1 MRNPTRGV
9 LFDLDGTLLDTAP
22 DMGGALNALLIE
34 QGRDALSHETI
45 RPHVSRGARALV
57 RLGFGDP
64 PEAIFA
70 ERVARFLAIYR
81 DRVALET
88 RPFAQIPSLLDALEQ
103 RRITW
108 GIVTNKPSRLT
119 QPLLEALGMTT
130 RPRVVVSGDTF
141 PERKPSPLPLLQ
153 AALQLGVPPQ
163 NCIFLGD
170 AECDMQAARAAQMF
184 ALGARYGYIA
194 SADAPEQWPVDAWID
209 SPRELLD
216 WIEPG

>member
-1 MRNPTRGV
+1 MRKPTRGV

-34 QGRDALSHETI
+34 QGREALSHATI

-64 PEAIFA
+64 PAAVFA
-70 ERVARFLAIYR
+70 ERVARFLSFYR
-81 DRVALET
+81 ERVALET
-88 RPFAQIPSLLDALEQ
+88 QPFAEIPGVLAALEKDG
-103 RRITW
+103 ITW
-108 GIVTNKPSRLT
+108 GIVTNKPSHLT
-119 QPLLEALGMTT
+119 QPLLEALGMTG

-141 PERKPSPLPLLQ
+141 PERKPSPVPLLH
-153 AALQLGVPPQ
+153 AARKLGVLPE

-170 AECDMQAARAAQMF
+170 AECDMQAARAAEMF

-194 SADAPEQWPVDAWID
+194 AADAPERWPADAWID

-216 WIEPG
+216 WIES

>member
-34 QGRDALSHETI
+34 HGLDALSHATI

-88 RPFAQIPSLLDALEQ
+88 RPFAQIPDVLDALEKNG
-103 RRITW
+103 ITW

-119 QPLLEALGMTT
+119 QPLLEALGMTG

-141 PERKPSPLPLLQ
+141 PERKPSPLPLLR
-153 AALQLGVPPQ
+153 AALQLGVPAE

-184 ALGARYGYIA
+184 ALGARYGYFA
-194 SADAPEQWPVDAWID
+194 TADAPERWPADAWID

-216 WIEPG
+216 WLEP

>member
-1 MRNPTRGV
+1 MRKPTRGV

-22 DMGGALNALLIE
+22 DMAGALNALLIE
-34 QGRDALSHETI
+34 QGLEALSHATI

-57 RLGFGDP
+57 RLGFGEP
-64 PEAIFA
+64 PEAVFA
-70 ERVARFLAIYR
+70 ERVARFLTLYR

-88 RPFAQIPSLLDALEQ
+88 RPFEHIPSVLDALD
-103 RRITW
+103 RAGIAW

-141 PERKPSPLPLLQ
+141 SERKPSPVPLLH
-153 AALQLGVPPQ
+153 AARQLGVLPE

-170 AECDMQAARAAQMF
+170 AECDMQAARAAEMF
-184 ALGARYGYIA
+184 ALGARYGYFGA
-194 SADAPEQWPVDAWID
+194 ADAPERWPADAWID
-209 SPRELLD
+209 SPLELLD
-216 WIEPG
+216 WVEP

>member
-1 MRNPTRGV
+1 MRKPTRCV

-34 QGRDALSHETI
+34 QGREALAHATI

-64 PEAIFA
+64 PEAVLV

-81 DRVALET
+81 ERVALET
-88 RPFAQIPSLLDALEQ
+88 RPFAEVPAVLDALEQ
-103 RRITW
+103 RGVAW
-108 GIVTNKPSRLT
+108 GIVTNKPSHLT
-119 QPLLEALGMTT
+119 EPLLKALGMT
-130 RPRVVVSGDTF
+130 RRARVVISGDTF
-141 PERKPSPLPLLQ
+141 TERKPSPVPLLH
-153 AALQLGVPPQ
+153 AAQRLGASPE

-170 AECDMQAARAAQMF
+170 AECDMQAARAAEMF
-184 ALGARYGYIA
+184 ALGARYGYFA
-194 SADAPEQWPVDAWID
+194 SADAPERWPADAWID

-216 WIEPG
+216 WVEP